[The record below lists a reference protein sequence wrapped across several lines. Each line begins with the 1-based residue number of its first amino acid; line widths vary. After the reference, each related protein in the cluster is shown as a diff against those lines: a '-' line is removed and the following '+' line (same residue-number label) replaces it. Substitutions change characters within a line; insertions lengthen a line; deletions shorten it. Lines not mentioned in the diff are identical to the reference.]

1 MCVPLLSLLPKN
13 HWAGGTRI
21 SLEREA
27 HRKRD
32 EQFANGYESSSG
44 SCRSGLCPIS
54 QKLMQKG
61 RDLFEFRGFVEEI
74 ICASGEAF
82 IAILG
87 IRIVRANQYVEAG
100 MVWTNRTENVET
112 RASGHLEIEDHGV
125 RFHLLDAANRFRHV
139 ACLSS
144 NLDARDVP
152 QELGQTL
159 DEQ

>member
-21 SLEREA
+21 SLDREA

-32 EQFANGYESSSG
+32 GQSSG
-44 SCRSGLCPIS
+44 SCRGGLCAIS
-54 QKLMQKG
+54 EKLMQKG

-139 ACLSS
+139 ACLSC

>member
-1 MCVPLLSLLPKN
+1 
-13 HWAGGTRI
+13 
-21 SLEREA
+21 
-27 HRKRD
+27 
-32 EQFANGYESSSG
+32 
-44 SCRSGLCPIS
+44 
-54 QKLMQKG
+54 MQKG
-61 RDLFEFRGFVEEI
+61 RDLFEFRGFIEEI

-139 ACLSS
+139 ACLSC